1 MYNSINAKS
10 KVTKIELLFAKSE
23 VQTKRK
29 KELKPGA
36 EALSSGLR

>member
-10 KVTKIELLFAKSE
+10 KVTKIVLLLQKNE

-36 EALSSGLR
+36 EALSSVLR